1 MMNQLKNVT
10 IITVLMLTSF
20 TAGLNLQPL
29 LARTEGTSFGV
40 FLKAYDI
47 LNSEYL
53 GDIKNEKLVQ
63 GAIRGMID
71 SVGDPYTRYMDP
83 DSYKEMKEDRT
94 GSFSGIGIQI
104 GVRKSKIG
112 DKEINTVTVISPMED
127 TPAWKAGLKAGDII
141 VQVDDKPTLNI
152 SVEDAVKLIKGPR
165 GTTVKMKIFREID
178 KKTLDFSIIRDD
190 IVVKAVKQKMLD
202 NKIGFVRLTSFMSNT
217 APKELRK
224 SIKSLKDQGMKA
236 LILDLRYNPG
246 GLLPNAVD
254 IGSMFV
260 QKGPIVQV
268 VDKKGKKE
276 VLDAD
281 GSLEIPLTMPM
292 VLLIDEGSASA
303 SEIVAGAL
311 KDNKRATLIGS
322 TTYGK
327 GLVQTVHE
335 LDDGSGMAITTN
347 KYLTSN
353 GTDINKKG
361 INPDISIKI
370 SPDKIYL
377 IDSETVSMKDDLQ
390 LNKAIEVLT
399 KDLKVTSK
407 VK

>member
-1 MMNQLKNVT
+1 MNRLKNVT

-47 LNSEYL
+47 LSSEYL
-53 GDIKNEKLVQ
+53 GDIKSEKLVQ
-63 GAIRGMID
+63 GAMRGMIE

-104 GVRKSKIG
+104 GAKKNKIG
-112 DKEINTVTVISPMED
+112 DKEFNTVTVIAPMED

-141 VQVDDKPTLNI
+141 LEIDDKDVLNL
-152 SVEDAVKLIKGPR
+152 SVEDTVKLIKGPR
-165 GTTVKMKIFREID
+165 GTSVKVKIYREKD

-190 IVVKAVKQKMLD
+190 IEVKSVKQKMLE
-202 NKIGFVRLTSFMSNT
+202 NKIGLIRLTSFMSST

-224 SIKSLKDQGMKA
+224 SIRSLKDQGMEA

-254 IGSMFV
+254 VGSMFV

-268 VDKKGKKE
+268 VDKKGEKE
-276 VLDAD
+276 LLNAD

-292 VLLIDEGSASA
+292 VLLVDEGSASA

-322 TTYGK
+322 TTFGK

-347 KYLTSN
+347 KYLTSH
-353 GTDINKKG
+353 GIDINKKG
-361 INPDISIKI
+361 IEPDITIKL

-377 IDSETVSMKDDLQ
+377 IDSQTVNIKDDSQ
-390 LNKAIEVLT
+390 LNKAIELLN
-399 KDLKVTSK
+399 KDLKFVASK